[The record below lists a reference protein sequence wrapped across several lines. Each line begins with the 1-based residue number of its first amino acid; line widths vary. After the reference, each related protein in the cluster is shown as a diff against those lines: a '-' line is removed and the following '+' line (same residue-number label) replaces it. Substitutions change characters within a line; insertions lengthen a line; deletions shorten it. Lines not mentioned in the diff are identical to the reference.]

1 MIYKNGYS
9 KFNFPMNPYVRLLLV
24 GRSVGCLDRSV
35 IIEKAGRLYFIVSIG
50 TLVRSKIQ
58 NLGHKFSKIVS
69 LSNARASP
77 ELTSPLTHSCLPSS
91 AHSRGTIG
99 GGVLGVR
106 APLLHFI
113 FFLRTCI

>member
-50 TLVRSKIQ
+50 ALVRLKIQ
-58 NLGHKFSKIVS
+58 NLGHKLVLNNSFYFKCES
-69 LSNARASP
+69 LSRADFSP
-77 ELTSPLTHSCLPSS
+77 HSLLPSLQRS
-91 AHSRGTIG
+91 LQGRNWGRG
-99 GGVLGVR
+99 
-106 APLLHFI
+106 APLLQFI
-113 FFLRTCI
+113 LFLRTCI